1 MVSRRYTISVCSL
14 QTAAPLLPLPKM
26 VDTSSVLLK
35 GVPWLYAR
43 LHFAVLGQFTC
54 WNALITRTMSTFSV
68 NRQSWIQDLRNFNFS
83 QKEADIGHKGV
94 ISQKKHIYTFFP
106 IILDIYYSL
115 GSWQYQLSPELL
127 YEPHG
132 CPDEEVMLYPEM
144 YTEKKKGN
152 KKENYRPNR
161 TIHTFWM
168 NYRRKE

>member
-35 GVPWLYAR
+35 GVPWLYAC

-94 ISQKKHIYTFFP
+94 ISQKKHIYTFFSN
-106 IILDIYYSL
+106 YSWYL
-115 GSWQYQLSPELL
+115 LFTGKLAVPAVPRATVWAPWVSWWGGNVIPWNV
-127 YEPHG
+127 HG
-132 CPDEEVMLYPEM
+132 EEE
-144 YTEKKKGN
+144 
-152 KKENYRPNR
+152 
-161 TIHTFWM
+161 
-168 NYRRKE
+168 RKQKRKL